1 MKSKFIL
8 AVLTCVTLVLG
19 VAWAPA
25 SAMEIRWGTSA
36 VGSSG
41 HRALT
46 ALVEVLK
53 REMPQDDFTVQPTPG
68 AILSVKGYA
77 MGQFEGYYG
86 ADIAFYELATNT
98 NRFVGFKEQ
107 MKREPVQSFW
117 CFTVEVGLGI
127 HERNLGKIKSWSDLN
142 GMRVFTGPRPWDV
155 RAYLER
161 ALRAA
166 DVNFEYIEVG
176 TDAAGTLL
184 NSGRYAAMLIYTN
197 AEATTAPWITEA
209 SIQTDWAAL
218 NPSAAELDKLKKAGF
233 SVVNVPT
240 KVFGKKETHVKT
252 AELLP
257 FYYGLHLGMEVPEQ
271 DVYQMLK
278 AIEKN
283 VGELAKADRGFKQI
297 EADMVGM
304 QRKGVEAAVQY
315 APVHPGLARFMRE
328 KGVWDSKWDS
338 RIAKPR

>member
-1 MKSKFIL
+1 MKSKLIL
-8 AVLTCVTLVLG
+8 AVLTCMALALG
-19 VAWAPA
+19 VAWSPA

-53 REMPQDDFTVQPTPG
+53 REMPQDNFTVQPTPG

-98 NRFVGFKEQ
+98 NRFVGFKQQ

-127 HERNLGKIKSWSDLN
+127 QQRNVGKIKQWSDLS

-161 ALRAA
+161 ALRAT
-166 DVNFEYIEVG
+166 DVKFEYIEVG
-176 TDAAGTLL
+176 TDAAGSLL
-184 NSGRYAAMLIYTN
+184 DSGRYAAMLIYTN
-197 AEATTAPWITEA
+197 AEATTAPWLTEA

-218 NPSAAELDKLKKAGF
+218 NPSPAELATLKKAGF
-233 SVVNVPT
+233 SVVEVDP
-240 KVFGKKETHVKT
+240 KVFGKKETYVEK
-252 AELLP
+252 AKLLP

-283 VGELAKADRGFKQI
+283 VAELAQADRGFQQI
-297 EADMVGM
+297 ADDMVGM
-304 QRKGVEAAVQY
+304 QRKGVEAAVEY
-315 APVHPGLARFMRE
+315 APVHPGLARYMRE
-328 KGVWDSKWDS
+328 KGVWDAKWDS